1 MVFLLGLRRLIV
13 KTFAGVPFREVDL
26 SEPQHASEIERIK
39 KVFQRFDDEGLWKT
53 VCQAIGNRYRNAL
66 RSLSTWWYLSSTLT
80 GSRSIENYHIL
91 HGQKSPRYAV
101 NPPDLPLRLRAAG
114 RDTVFCRPDTTD
126 IKIFDQV
133 FKNRYHLPPN
143 DIPAPRTILDLG
155 SNIGLTLVSYAALF
169 PGASM
174 LGIELDRGN
183 YELCVR
189 NTDIHR
195 NRCSV
200 MNGAVWSVGGLR
212 LPYGGSE
219 NWGYGIGI
227 EGETIGTAGTYTIAN
242 LLDHMQWSTVD
253 FMKVDIEGA
262 EKEIFKDGSSWARRV
277 RCLKVEV
284 HSPYSLSDCVLDLE
298 RAGFRTRIDPYH
310 PQCVVAYDPGFRY

>member
-1 MVFLLGLRRLIV
+1 MRKWRRAIV
-13 KTFAGVPFREVDL
+13 
-26 SEPQHASEIERIK
+26 
-39 KVFQRFDDEGLWKT
+39 
-53 VCQAIGNRYRNAL
+53 NRYRNAIRRL
-66 RSLSTWWYLSSTLT
+66 LFWWYLRSTLT
-80 GSRSIENYHIL
+80 GSKSIKNYHIL
-91 HGQKSPRYAV
+91 HEHRTVTNGV
-101 NPPDLPLRLRAAG
+101 NSLQLPLRLRTAR
-114 RDTVFCRPDTTD
+114 RDTVFCRPHSTD
-126 IKIFDQV
+126 IKVFDEV
-133 FKNRYHLPPN
+133 FNKRYHLPPN

-155 SNIGLTLVSYAALF
+155 SNIGLTLVSYATQF
-169 PGASM
+169 PRASM

-189 NTDIHR
+189 NTDIYR

-200 MNGAVWSVGGLR
+200 LNGAVWSVGGLR

-219 NWGYGIGI
+219 NWSYGIGI
-227 EGETIGTAGTYTIAN
+227 EGETIGTAGTYTIVN
-242 LLDHMQWSTVD
+242 LLDHMQWPTVD

-262 EKEIFKDGSSWARRV
+262 EKEIFKDGSLWARRV

-284 HSPYSLSDCVLDLE
+284 HSPYSLSECVLDLE